1 MTNLNLKEA
10 ISQLETQQILEKRLL
25 QTQLQLTYE
34 SISPINL
41 FKTTISQVTQSP
53 EIRGN
58 LTNMVMGLAAGY
70 VSEMLFERI
79 STNPFKK
86 VLGSVLLFGIT
97 NLVAKNPE
105 KVKSIGRV
113 AYRLF
118 KGEAEDEAPL

>member
-70 VSEMLFERI
+70 VSEILFERI

>member
-118 KGEAEDEAPL
+118 KGEAEDEAAL

>member
-70 VSEMLFERI
+70 ASEMLFERI